1 VLSASFLF
9 FRIETNAFVFLYIFQ
24 KPKCKKLKKVAFFL
38 FAVSIIFQGFAQE
51 VPTGLKTKN
60 GYFKKFSSIKFTLIQ
75 RDSTGPLKGPKAKNQ
90 FPWEQKSTS
99 GESLVVT
106 KGNDSK
112 KGLKSK
118 NANPWDPQLPKTN
131 SKASYEE
138 PKSMKPRKRW
148 FH

>member
-1 VLSASFLF
+1 
-9 FRIETNAFVFLYIFQ
+9 
-24 KPKCKKLKKVAFFL
+24 LKKVVFFL
-38 FAVSIIFQGFAQE
+38 FALCVIFQGFAQE

-60 GYFKKFSSIKFTLIQ
+60 GYLKKNSSIKFTLMQ
-75 RDSTGPLKGPKAKNQ
+75 RDSTGQLKGPKAKNQ
-90 FPWEQKSTS
+90 VPGSHKSGT
-99 GESLVVT
+99 GESLVVI

-118 NANPWDPQLPKTN
+118 NANPWDPQHPKTN
-131 SKASYEE
+131 SKASYVE

>member
-1 VLSASFLF
+1 
-9 FRIETNAFVFLYIFQ
+9 
-24 KPKCKKLKKVAFFL
+24 LKKVVFLL
-38 FAVSIIFQGFAQE
+38 FAISVIFQGFAQE

-60 GYFKKFSSIKFTLIQ
+60 GYFKKFSSIKFTLMQ
-75 RDSTGPLKGPKAKNQ
+75 RDSTGQLKGPKAKNQ
-90 FPWEQKSTS
+90 VPGSQKSGT
-99 GESLVVT
+99 GESIVVT

-131 SKASYEE
+131 SKASYVE
-138 PKSMKPRKRW
+138 PKSIKPRKRW